1 MVIRK
6 LLVFLIFLLSVLL
19 AKAQDEEAV
28 KLADEMY
35 AFGDRKDA
43 LEVYLQAVNMNRNNK
58 RANLMAGR
66 CYLETVNKERSV
78 SFLLKAYELDEN
90 IQEDIL
96 LLIGKGYH
104 LGNQF
109 DLAAEYYEK
118 YKNDLI
124 SGKVKDP
131 KNSKELAIKKI
142 EKKIEECAVGKE
154 LVANPV
160 NYQLHNL
167 GESINTDYKE
177 FAPVI
182 TPDESVMY
190 FTSRR
195 QGSTGSKKDRDNEF
209 FEDIY
214 VTTKIGDEW
223 ARPKNLGIPINT
235 EFHEGCIGLSADG
248 NELFIFKEDN
258 GGDIF
263 ISKKDSKGNWS
274 KPESIGNKIN
284 SSSYEPSVC
293 ISKDKKLLFFSSNR
307 PGKGGLDIYVSKA
320 DEKGRWQ
327 TPQILGDEINTIL
340 NEESPYYDED
350 SRTLYF
356 SSSGLKGMGGYD
368 IFKSTFDSTTNKWS
382 SAINLGYPINTADD
396 DIYYVVSAGGA
407 RGYYSSIRDHGVGD
421 FDIYVVD
428 IPIIKE
434 KIDTS
439 ILATSSKSTVLKV
452 SKQPE
457 PKEVKDPKNILLSS
471 NKSNTIVD
479 TKENPETKEENTKRI
494 LQPTHFGGIVKD
506 FKGIPT
512 LSAKVQLLD
521 SKGKLVSVFN
531 TSSDG
536 SFNFEVP
543 DVGTNKV
550 YTISVTTVGYMY
562 NSKKIQLK
570 EGVLDYNAT
579 ITLNRL
585 ETGFKTVLRNIY
597 FDFNMAQIKPA
608 SNVELQKIVK
618 LMNENPK
625 IKIQLNGHTD
635 NIGKPEYN
643 KNLSQMR
650 VDAVVEYLVSKG
662 INQNR
667 LIAKGFGEEKPIA
680 SNDDEIEGRE
690 LNRRTEFEVIAH

>member
-1 MVIRK
+1 MVTRK
-6 LLVFLIFLLSVLL
+6 ILISIVVLL
-19 AKAQDEEAV
+19 TSLTLVAQDEEAV

-78 SFLLKAYELDEN
+78 TFLLKAYELDEN

-118 YKNDLI
+118 YKNLLVSDKI
-124 SGKVKDP
+124 KDP
-131 KNSKELAIKKI
+131 KNPKELAIKKI
-142 EKKIEECAVGKE
+142 EKKIEECQVGKE
-154 LVANPV
+154 LVAKPV
-160 NYQLHNL
+160 NYELHNI
-167 GESINTDYKE
+167 GEVINTDYKE
-177 FAPVI
+177 FAPFI

-214 VTTKIGDEW
+214 VTTKVGGEW
-223 ARPKNLGIPINT
+223 ARPKNLGVPINT

-263 ISKKDSKGNWS
+263 ISKKDEKGNWS

-284 SSSYEPSVC
+284 SSAYEPSVC

-307 PGKGGLDIYVSKA
+307 PGKGGLDIYVSIA
-320 DEKGRWQ
+320 DSKGRWQ
-327 TPQILGDEINTIL
+327 SPQILGDEINTIF

-368 IFKSTFDSTTNKWS
+368 IFKSTYDSVTNKWS

-428 IPIIKE
+428 IPLIKE
-434 KIDTS
+434 KVDTT
-439 ILATSSKSTVLKV
+439 ILATATKTDAFKV
-452 SKQPE
+452 TKKANNIGE
-457 PKEVKDPKNILLSS
+457 KDTKDLLLSS
-471 NKSNTIVD
+471 NKSGTI
-479 TKENPETKEENTKRI
+479 ENTKKTANI
-494 LQPTHFGGIVKD
+494 TAPKEVIPTHFGGLIVD
-506 FKGIPT
+506 FKGTPT

-521 SKGKLVSVFN
+521 SKGKVVSVYN
-531 TSSDG
+531 TSEDG
-536 SFNFEVP
+536 LFNFEIP
-543 DVGTNKV
+543 DIGSNKV
-550 YTISVTTVGYMY
+550 YTIAVSTVGYMY
-562 NSKKIQLK
+562 TTKKLFVK
-570 EGVLDYNAT
+570 TGVFDYNST
-579 ITLNRL
+579 ITLNKL
-585 ETGFKTVLRNIY
+585 EAGFKTVLRNIY
-597 FDFNMAQIKPA
+597 FDFNLANIKPQ
-608 SNVELQKIVK
+608 SNIELQKIVK
-618 LMNENPK
+618 LMKDNPK
-625 IKIQLNGHTD
+625 LKIQLNGHTD

-650 VDAVVEYLVSKG
+650 VDAVVEYLVRNGVDK
-662 INQNR
+662 NR
-667 LIAKGFGEEKPIA
+667 LVAKGYGEEKPIA
-680 SNDDEIEGRE
+680 SNDDELEGRE
-690 LNRRTEFEVIAH
+690 LNRRTEFEVIEH